1 MGLFEKQSKR
11 AKVMNVIN
19 KEYGCITNFLKDIKF
34 QAFRKG
40 KLVYDATKE

>member
-1 MGLFEKQSKR
+1 MGLFKKQSR
-11 AKVMNVIN
+11 RTKVMNVIN
-19 KEYGCITNFLKDIKF
+19 KEYGCVSNFLKDIEF